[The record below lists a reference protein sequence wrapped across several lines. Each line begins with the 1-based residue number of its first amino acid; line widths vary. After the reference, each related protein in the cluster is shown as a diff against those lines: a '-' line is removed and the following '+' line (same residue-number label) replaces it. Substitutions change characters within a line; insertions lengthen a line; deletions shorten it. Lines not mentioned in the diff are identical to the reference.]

1 LVVEDGAEVPDEFY
15 KVKTTRDLDKTS
27 LKKAITA
34 GEFYSDKVYILKD
47 CKLNIK
53 PIPF

>member
-1 LVVEDGAEVPDEFY
+1 LVVEDSAEVPDKFY

-34 GEFYSDKVYILKD
+34 GEFYSDKVYIQKD

-53 PIPF
+53 NK